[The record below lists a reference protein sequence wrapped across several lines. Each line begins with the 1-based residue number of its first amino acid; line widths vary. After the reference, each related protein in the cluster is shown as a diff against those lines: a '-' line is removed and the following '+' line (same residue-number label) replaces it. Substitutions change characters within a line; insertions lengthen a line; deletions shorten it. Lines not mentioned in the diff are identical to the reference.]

1 MRASLLV
8 LAAAVLFSTGGAAI
22 KATSLTAWQVA
33 SFRSG
38 IAALAVLVMLRGARR
53 VPDRATWLVGIVYAA
68 TLVFFVF
75 ANKNTTAANA
85 IYLQGTAPLYIL
97 LAAPVLLRERVSGA
111 DLVFMAAL
119 GLGLGAFFLGQE
131 PARETAPN
139 PTLGDM
145 AALASGLT
153 WAATVMGLRWLG
165 RRSDDPAATQP
176 SLVAGNVLACVLTLG
191 LALPVEQLP
200 ARDLAILAFL
210 GVIQIGL
217 AYVCLV
223 TGIRGVPALEAS
235 LLLATRT
242 RAESSLGVARARRTA
257 RALGPGRRGDHHGRD
272 GGAHRVGCTTRGVA
286 RRSPVSS
293 RAPSSVPIR
302 PSSLRSRV

>member
-1 MRASLLV
+1 MRPRLLV

-22 KATSLTAWQVA
+22 KSTSLTAWQVA

-38 IAALAVLVMLRGARR
+38 IAALAVLLMLRGARR
-53 VPDRATWLVGIVYAA
+53 LPDRATWLVGVVYAA

-97 LAAPVLLRERVSGA
+97 LAAPFVLRERVSRA
-111 DLVFMAAL
+111 DIVFMAAL

-131 PARETAPN
+131 PARATALKPA
-139 PTLGDM
+139 LGNV

-165 RRSDDPAATQP
+165 RRSDDPTATQP

-191 LALPVEQLP
+191 LALLLSSLSVHFRDI
-200 ARDLAILAFL
+200 RDLLGNALTLWLFATPIIYPYTQAQERYRWLLDLNPFTHLAMAYQAILFAP
-210 GVIQIGL
+210 GPYAEWRRL
-217 AYVCLV
+217 AVLALV
-223 TGIRGVPALEAS
+223 SVAVFFTGYAVFDRLRE
-235 LLLATRT
+235 TF
-242 RAESSLGVARARRTA
+242 AEEV
-257 RALGPGRRGDHHGRD
+257 
-272 GGAHRVGCTTRGVA
+272 
-286 RRSPVSS
+286 
-293 RAPSSVPIR
+293 
-302 PSSLRSRV
+302 

>member
-1 MRASLLV
+1 LTTTPLRARLLV

-22 KATSLTAWQVA
+22 KSTTLTAWQVA

-53 VPDRATWLVGIVYAA
+53 WPDRATWLVGIVYAA
-68 TLVFFVF
+68 TLVFFVV

-97 LAAPVLLRERVSGA
+97 LVAPFLLRERVGRA

-119 GLGLGAFFLGQE
+119 GLGLAAFFMGQE
-131 PARETAPN
+131 PVRQTAPN
-139 PTLGDM
+139 PTLGNM

-165 RRSDDPAATQP
+165 RRSEDPTATQP

-191 LALPVEQLP
+191 LALPLDHLP
-200 ARDLAILAFL
+200 ARDLAILLFL
-210 GVIQIGL
+210 GIIQIGL

-223 TGIRGVPALEAS
+223 DGIRGVPALEAS
-235 LLLATRT
+235 LLLLLEPVLNPIWAWLVHGEAPGQWALLGGAIIMIAT
-242 RAESSLGVARARRTA
+242 TA
-257 RALGPGRRGDHHGRD
+257 RTVWDGR
-272 GGAHRVGCTTRGVA
+272 AST
-286 RRSPVSS
+286 
-293 RAPSSVPIR
+293 
-302 PSSLRSRV
+302 

>member
-1 MRASLLV
+1 MRARLLV

-22 KATSLTAWQVA
+22 KSTTLTAWQVA

-38 IAALAVLVMLRGARR
+38 IAALAMLVMLRGARR
-53 VPDRATWLVGIVYAA
+53 LPDRATWLVGIVYAV
-68 TLVFFVF
+68 TLVFFVV

-97 LAAPVLLRERVSGA
+97 LAAPLLLREPVSRA
-111 DLVFMAAL
+111 DIVFMAAL

-131 PARETAPN
+131 PVRQTAPN
-139 PTLGDM
+139 PALGNI

-165 RRSDDPAATQP
+165 RRSDDPTATQP

-191 LALPVEQLP
+191 LALPVEHMP

-217 AYVCLV
+217 AYFCLV
-223 TGIRGVPALEAS
+223 AGIRGVPALEAS
-235 LLLATRT
+235 LLLVLEPVLNPIWAWLVHGEAPGQWALVGGAIIMVATT
-242 RAESSLGVARARRTA
+242 ARTA
-257 RALGPGRRGDHHGRD
+257 WD
-272 GGAHRVGCTTRGVA
+272 A
-286 RRSPVSS
+286 RSS
-293 RAPSSVPIR
+293 ST
-302 PSSLRSRV
+302 

>member
-1 MRASLLV
+1 MRARLLV

-22 KATSLTAWQVA
+22 KSTSLTAWQVA

-53 VPDRATWLVGIVYAA
+53 LPDRATWLVGVVYAA

-97 LAAPVLLRERVSGA
+97 LAAPFVLRERVSRA
-111 DLVFMAAL
+111 DIVFMAAL

-139 PTLGDM
+139 PALGNM

-165 RRSDDPAATQP
+165 RRSDDPTATATLAGGRKCAGVRADARPGAAGRRNSRRATWR
-176 SLVAGNVLACVLTLG
+176 SWHSW
-191 LALPVEQLP
+191 
-200 ARDLAILAFL
+200 
-210 GVIQIGL
+210 
-217 AYVCLV
+217 
-223 TGIRGVPALEAS
+223 AS
-235 LLLATRT
+235 SRSGWPTSAW
-242 RAESSLGVARARRTA
+242 SLGSGACRRWKP
-257 RALGPGRRGDHHGRD
+257 RCCCYSNR
-272 GGAHRVGCTTRGVA
+272 C
-286 RRSPVSS
+286 
-293 RAPSSVPIR
+293 
-302 PSSLRSRV
+302 